1 MSKTIMLLG
10 VYGMESVECGG
21 VLAKNVKQGGKSV
34 ASIMIAGEK
43 MKENL
48 KKSSDILGVE
58 MSYTNFEAF
67 NVNCDLESKKKLV
80 REIRKYKPDIIITQ
94 DPHGCVH
101 DFDPDR
107 RMAMIL
113 ILEALSLCGRDFDE
127 ESIAEFGKC
136 KIPTVYYMFA
146 HDNDTIVDIA
156 DVWEEKNQ
164 AMHVLESQLEFSG
177 KHYETY
183 FGNDLMEKIVPK
195 WNELDNYLDKGRA
208 AQRQFDYA
216 HYLSNGSANHGKIA
230 FAEMYKRE
238 GKYHLDNLM
247 V

>member
-21 VLAKNVKQGGKSV
+21 VLAKNVKQGGKSI
-34 ASIMIAGEK
+34 ASIMVAGER
-43 MKENL
+43 MKKNL
-48 KKSSDILGVE
+48 EKSSEILGIE
-58 MSYTNFEAF
+58 MSYTNFESY
-67 NVNCDLESKKKLV
+67 NVNYDLESKKKLV

-94 DPHGCVH
+94 DPHGCIH

-107 RMAMIL
+107 RVAMTL

-146 HDNDTIVDIA
+146 HENDTVIDIA
-156 DVWEEKNQ
+156 DVWEEKNE
-164 AMHVLESQLEFSG
+164 AMAVLESQLEFSG

-183 FGNDLMEKIVPK
+183 YGDEIMNKIVPNWK
-195 WNELDNYLDKGRA
+195 KLDNYLDKGRA
-208 AQRQFDYA
+208 AQKQFDYA
-216 HYLSNGSANHGKIA
+216 LYLSNGAAHHGKIA

-238 GKYHLDNLM
+238 GKYFLDNLM